1 MFKKR
6 KVKVEEPVKQPEFNT
21 FHYFPSAVYSSK
33 KPEFIASVSEVSDE
47 LLSKIGHDVHDIYPM
62 HQTES
67 FAGDS
72 RVQDFCSY
80 VGHNAW
86 GILQS
91 QGYAM
96 DNFNV
101 TLDAMWTQ
109 KHHKHSFMER
119 HVHGGGH
126 QLVGFYFL
134 ETPEGCSRAMFHDPR
149 CGKVQINLPEQDMSI
164 ATPASN
170 AINFVPEPGLMLI
183 TNAWLPHS
191 FGRHGSDKPIK
202 FVHFNLSV
210 GYNPA
215 KACSTP
221 VEVV

>member
-1 MFKKR
+1 MTNVLEE
-6 KVKVEEPVKQPEFNT
+6 VKLEFEA
-21 FHYFPSAVYSSK
+21 HYYFPCAVYSSK
-33 KPEFIASVSEVSDE
+33 KPEFIKTVNEVSNE
-47 LLSKIGHDVHDIYPM
+47 LLSKVGHDVHDLYPM
-62 HQTES
+62 HQTDS
-67 FAGDS
+67 FAGDP

-101 TLDAMWTQ
+101 VLDAMWTQ
-109 KHHKHSFMER
+109 KHHKHSFMEQ
-119 HVHGGGH
+119 HVHGGSH

-149 CGKVQINLPEQDMSI
+149 CGKIQINLPEQDI
-164 ATPASN
+164 NNVTLASN

-183 TNAWLPHS
+183 SNAWLPHS

-210 GYNPA
+210 RYNPD
-215 KACSTP
+215 KTCSTQ